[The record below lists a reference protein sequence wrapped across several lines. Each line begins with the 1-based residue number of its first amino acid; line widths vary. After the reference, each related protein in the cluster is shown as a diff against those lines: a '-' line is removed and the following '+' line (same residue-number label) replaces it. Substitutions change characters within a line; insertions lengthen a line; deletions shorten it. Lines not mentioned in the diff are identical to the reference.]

1 MSLARARPRAFDG
14 FGGDLL
20 APGDAGYE
28 TARRVHNGAIDKLPA
43 LIARCRSTA
52 DVVAAVR
59 YAASD
64 GLEVSVR
71 GGGHNVA
78 GTAVTDGGLMIDLA
92 AMRIVDVD
100 AGRRRARVAGGA
112 TWGELD
118 AATQRHGLAV
128 TGGMISSTGIAGLT
142 LGGGLWHAT
151 SSVRPRRQQGYCL
164 ARRHARLG
172 IEAGGDLTANAA
184 LLHAPDGSGAMAA
197 GVLGCHLADASA
209 AASELA
215 RFRDL
220 DSPLEVEIGP
230 IEYCELNAVLDA
242 KYPRGALNYWKSAF
256 LSDLSDGAIDML
268 VEQFEQC
275 PSTMTTVVIEHLHG
289 AVTRVPLDATA
300 VPRRDGYNLVITS
313 VWRDQ
318 ADTDANV
325 AWTREVFA
333 RMEPFTSSQTYSNYL
348 AADEL
353 DRDRVAD
360 AFGSNYARLVEVKN
374 EYDPGNLFRLNQNIK
389 PSSPRVNRSGAA

>member
-1 MSLARARPRAFDG
+1 VSLARARPRAFDG

-20 APGDAGYE
+20 APGDAGYD

-52 DVVAAVR
+52 DVVTAVR

-142 LGGGLWHAT
+142 LGGGLGWLMGKYGLSCDNLVSAEVVVADGRVLSVGEDDYGDLFWGLRGGGGNFGVVT
-151 SSVRPRRQQGYCL
+151 SFDYELHPVGPVVTGLRAAYGWDAAAAVLQRYRDVTGS
-164 ARRHARLG
+164 ASD
-172 IEAGGDLTANAA
+172 DLTANAA

-197 GVLGCHLADASA
+197 GVLGCHLADAA
-209 AASELA
+209 TAASELA

-256 LSDLSDGAIDML
+256 FSDLSDDAIDML
-268 VEQFEQC
+268 VERFEQC

-289 AVTRVPLDATA
+289 AVTRMPLDATA
-300 VPRRDGYNLVITS
+300 VPRRDGYNLVIT
-313 VWRDQ
+313 
-318 ADTDANV
+318 
-325 AWTREVFA
+325 
-333 RMEPFTSSQTYSNYL
+333 
-348 AADEL
+348 
-353 DRDRVAD
+353 
-360 AFGSNYARLVEVKN
+360 
-374 EYDPGNLFRLNQNIK
+374 
-389 PSSPRVNRSGAA
+389 

>member
-1 MSLARARPRAFDG
+1 
-14 FGGDLL
+14 
-20 APGDAGYE
+20 
-28 TARRVHNGAIDKLPA
+28 
-43 LIARCRSTA
+43 
-52 DVVAAVR
+52 
-59 YAASD
+59 
-64 GLEVSVR
+64 
-71 GGGHNVA
+71 
-78 GTAVTDGGLMIDLA
+78 
-92 AMRIVDVD
+92 
-100 AGRRRARVAGGA
+100 
-112 TWGELD
+112 
-118 AATQRHGLAV
+118 
-128 TGGMISSTGIAGLT
+128 
-142 LGGGLWHAT
+142 
-151 SSVRPRRQQGYCL
+151 
-164 ARRHARLG
+164 
-172 IEAGGDLTANAA
+172 
-184 LLHAPDGSGAMAA
+184 
-197 GVLGCHLADASA
+197 
-209 AASELA
+209 
-215 RFRDL
+215 
-220 DSPLEVEIGP
+220 
-230 IEYCELNAVLDA
+230 
-242 KYPRGALNYWKSAF
+242 
-256 LSDLSDGAIDML
+256 ML

-389 PSSPRVNRSGAA
+389 PSGPRVN